1 VVDQGIGMTEEHMK
15 PLFKPYYKVQ
25 TSESRS
31 MNPSGPGLGLKIS
44 KDIAKMLN
52 GDITFSSEMGIGS
65 CFTFGLNLECV
76 TDVLLDKKL
85 KKSEILAP
93 DMIRVK
99 FLTAPEQRVIGY
111 DLLNDRDLL
120 SSVVDES

>member
-1 VVDQGIGMTEEHMK
+1 MDQGIGMTEEHMK

-25 TSESRS
+25 TSESRA
-31 MNPSGPGLGLKIS
+31 MNPLGPGLGLKIS

-76 TDVLLDKKL
+76 TDDMVDKKL
-85 KKSEILAP
+85 KKSEIVAP
-93 DMIRVK
+93 DMIRVE
-99 FLTAPEQRVIGY
+99 F
-111 DLLNDRDLL
+111 
-120 SSVVDES
+120 